1 MATNPIAQTER
12 QTGIATYAQPYVETM
27 LGATMQNLFNIDPAT
42 GQVKGLKE
50 YTPYSYRPEDYVA
63 GMTDLQNKAMQG
75 IASLQVP
82 GYASEG
88 ANALRGLLNAGYTP
102 ASAQQVAAD
111 IIQAAQT
118 DYKPTLEMYQAGP
131 FERIADPRSMTEQG
145 ALEGYMSPYMQ
156 KVVDVQTQEA
166 KRQAAIAQQAQQA
179 QAARSGMFGGSG
191 AALQRAQA
199 NAQLQRDLQNLQATG
214 SQAAYQQAVQQFNA
228 EQKARMEAALANQ
241 RAGIDVGGQN
251 LSAKLAVQQLRTQTE
266 LQTALANMDNR
277 QKAAVANQAAKLQAA
292 GMNQSSALQA
302 AIANQ
307 NAANAARQT
316 SVAAANAMGNLG
328 TSQLQNQLS
337 VLNAQNQFGG
347 QQQAMNQKAIDTAV
361 QNYNTAQQYPYMQ
374 LGFMQNML
382 GGLPIGT
389 SSEQIYQAAPSL
401 SSQLLGA
408 GTALIGANQ
417 LLGGG
422 GGGGGGGRTSG
433 GGTSGGGGL
442 GGILNSVAGGIGNAV
457 SNTVGNVLGGI
468 GSAFG
473 FADGGY
479 IYDQD
484 PAGLQAL
491 ALSKI

>member
-1 MATNPIAQTER
+1 MATNPIAQTEQ
-12 QTGIATYAQPYVETM
+12 QTGIATYAQPYVESM

-50 YTPYSYRPEDYVA
+50 FTPYSYRPEDYVA

-75 IASLQVP
+75 IASLQIP
-82 GYASEG
+82 GYAAEG
-88 ANALRGLLNAGYTP
+88 ANALRGLLSPSYSP

-111 IIQAAQT
+111 MIQAAQT
-118 DYKPTLEMYQAGP
+118 DYKPQLEMYQAGP
-131 FERIADPRSMTEQG
+131 FERVADPRSMAEKG

-156 KVVDVQTQEA
+156 QVVDTQQQEA
-166 KRQAAIAQQAQQA
+166 RRQAAMAQVAAQA
-179 QAARSGMFGGSG
+179 QAAKQGMFGGSG
-191 AALQRAQA
+191 MSRQQAQA
-199 NAQLQRDLQNLQATG
+199 NAQLQRDLQGIQATG
-214 SQAAYQQAVQQFNA
+214 LQKAFENAQSQFNTEQQARMQAAI
-228 EQKARMEAALANQ
+228 ANQ

-251 LSAKLAVQQLRTQTE
+251 LAAKLGVQQLRTQTD
-266 LQTALANMDNR
+266 LQTALANLDNR

-292 GMNQSSALQA
+292 GMNQSAALQA

-328 TSQLQNQLS
+328 TSQLQNQLN
-337 VLNAQNQFGG
+337 VLNAQNQAGA

-389 SSEQIYQAAPSL
+389 TSRQDYAAAPSL
-401 SSQLLGA
+401 SSQMLGA

-422 GGGGGGGRTSG
+422 GGKTSG
-433 GGTSGGGGL
+433 GGTSGGGGGF

-457 SNTVGNVLGGI
+457 SQGI
-468 GSAFG
+468 GKLFG
-473 FADGGY
+473 ANGGY
-479 IYDQD
+479 VRNNPNTGIV
-484 PAGLQAL
+484 AL
-491 ALSKI
+491 GMHRALNQ

>member
-1 MATNPIAQTER
+1 MATSPVSQTER
-12 QTGIATYAQPYVETM
+12 QSGIATYAQPYVETM

-82 GYASEG
+82 SYAAEG
-88 ANALRGLLNAGYTP
+88 ANALRGLLGGGGYPTV
-102 ASAQQVAAD
+102 SAQQVAAD
-111 IIQAAQT
+111 MIQAAQT
-118 DYKPTLEMYQAGP
+118 DYKPELEMYQAGP
-131 FERIADPRSMTEQG
+131 FERISDPRSMAEKG

-156 KVVDVQTQEA
+156 KVVDVQQLEA
-166 KRQAAIAQQAQQA
+166 RRQAAMAQVAAQA
-179 QAARSGMFGGSG
+179 QAAKQGMFGGSG
-191 AALQRAQA
+191 MSRQQAQA
-199 NAQLQRDLQNLQATG
+199 NAQLQRDLQGIQATG
-214 SQAAYQQAVQQFNA
+214 LQKAFESAQSQFNTEQQARMQAAI
-228 EQKARMEAALANQ
+228 ANQ

-251 LSAKLAVQQLRTQTE
+251 LAAKLGVQQLRTQTE

-292 GMNQSSALQA
+292 GMNQSAALQA
-302 AIANQ
+302 AISNQ
-307 NAANAARQT
+307 NAANASKQIA
-316 SVAAANAMGNLG
+316 VAAANAMGNLG

-337 VLNAQNQFGG
+337 VLGAQNQFGS
-347 QQQAMNQKAIDTAV
+347 QQQALNQKAIDTAV

-382 GGLPIGT
+382 GGLPIST
-389 SSEQIYQAAPSL
+389 TSEQTYQAAPSL
-401 SSQLLGA
+401 SSQLMGA
-408 GTALIGANQ
+408 GTALLGANQ
-417 LLGGG
+417 MLGGGRTGGGTSGGG
-422 GGGGGGGRTSG
+422 GGGGGGF
-433 GGTSGGGGL
+433 
-442 GGILNSVAGGIGNAV
+442 GGILNGVAGGIGNAI
-457 SNTVGNVLGGI
+457 STGLGKL
-468 GSAFG
+468 

-479 IYDQD
+479 IHDTD

>member
-1 MATNPIAQTER
+1 MATSPVSQTER

-42 GQVKGLKE
+42 GQVQGLKE

-82 GYASEG
+82 GYAAEG
-88 ANALRGLLNAGYTP
+88 ANALRGLLDAGYTP

-111 IIQAAQT
+111 IIQAAQST
-118 DYKPTLEMYQAGP
+118 YKPQLETYQMGP
-131 FERIADPRSMTEQG
+131 FERITDPRSITEQG
-145 ALEGYMSPYMQ
+145 ALDGYMSPYMQ
-156 KVVDVQTQEA
+156 KVVDVQLQEA
-166 KRQAAIAQQAQQA
+166 KRQAAIAQQALGA
-179 QAARSGMFGGSG
+179 QAAKSGMFGGSG

-228 EQKARMEAALANQ
+228 EQQARMQAAIANQ
-241 RAGIDVGGQN
+241 RAGIDVDTQN
-251 LSAKLAVQQLRTQTE
+251 LAAKLAVQKLGVDTG
-266 LQTALANMDNR
+266 LAVDLANMNAR
-277 QKAAVANQAAKLQAA
+277 QQAAVANQAAKLQAA
-292 GMNQSSALQA
+292 GMNQSAALNA

-316 SVAAANAMGNLG
+316 SVNAANAMGNLG
-328 TSQLQNQLS
+328 ASQLQGQLNI
-337 VLNAQNQFGG
+337 LNAQNQFGT

-389 SSEQIYQAAPSL
+389 TSEQTYQAAPSL

-417 LLGGG
+417 ML
-422 GGGGGGGRTSG
+422 GGGRTGTAAPAAG
-433 GGTSGGGGL
+433 GGGGGL
-442 GGILNSVAGGIGNAV
+442 GGILNSVAGGIGNAI
-457 SNTVGNVLGGI
+457 TQGI
-468 GSAFG
+468 GKL

-479 IYDQD
+479 VDSTD

>member
-1 MATNPIAQTER
+1 MATSPVSQTER
-12 QTGIATYAQPYVETM
+12 QSGIATYAQPYVETM

-42 GQVKGLKE
+42 GQVQGLKE

-82 GYASEG
+82 GYAAEG
-88 ANALRGLLNAGYTP
+88 ANALRGLLSAGYDKAT
-102 ASAQQVAAD
+102 AQQVAAD
-111 IIQAAQT
+111 MIQAAQST
-118 DYKPTLEMYQAGP
+118 YKPQLEMYQAGP

-199 NAQLQRDLQNLQATG
+199 NAQLQRDLQGLQATG
-214 SQAAYQQAVQQFNA
+214 LQKAFENAQAQFNA
-228 EQKARMEAALANQ
+228 EQKAKMDAAIANQ

-251 LSAKLAVQQLRTQTE
+251 LAAKLAVQKLGVDTG
-266 LQTALANMDNR
+266 LAVDLANMDNR

-292 GMNQSSALQA
+292 GMNQSAALQA

-337 VLNAQNQFGG
+337 VLNAQNAAGT

-389 SSEQIYQAAPSL
+389 TSEQTYQAAPSL

-417 LLGGG
+417 ML
-422 GGGGGGGRTSG
+422 GGGRTGTAAPAAG
-433 GGTSGGGGL
+433 GGGGGL

-457 SNTVGNVLGGI
+457 SSGVSNVLGGI

>member
-1 MATNPIAQTER
+1 MAVNPMEQVET
-12 QTGIATYAQPYVETM
+12 QQGIAPYAQPYIESM

-42 GQVKGLKE
+42 GQVLGLRE

-75 IASLQVP
+75 IASLQAP
-82 GYASEG
+82 GYGAEG
-88 ANALRGLLNAGYTP
+88 ANALRGLLKSDYTP
-102 ASAQQVAAD
+102 ASAQKVAAD
-111 IIQAAQT
+111 SITAAQT
-118 DYKPTLEMYQAGP
+118 DYTPTLEMYQAGP

-166 KRQAAIAQQAQQA
+166 KRQAAIAQQVQQA

-228 EQKARMEAALANQ
+228 EQQARQQAAIANQ

-251 LSAKLAVQQLRTQTE
+251 LAAKLNVQQLRTQTE

-292 GMNQSSALQA
+292 GMNQSAALQA
-302 AIANQ
+302 AVANQ
-307 NAANAARQT
+307 NAANASRQT
-316 SVAAANAMGNLG
+316 SIAAANAMGNLG
-328 TSQLQNQLS
+328 TTQLQNQLS
-337 VLNAQNQFGG
+337 VLNAQNQAGA
-347 QQQAMNQKAIDTAV
+347 QQQALNQQVINQAV

-374 LGFMQNML
+374 LGFMQNQL
-382 GGLPIGT
+382 SGLPI
-389 SSEQIYQAAPSL
+389 SSSSQQKYQAAPSL

-408 GTALIGANQ
+408 GTAL
-417 LLGGG
+417 LG
-422 GGGGGGGRTSG
+422 
-433 GGTSGGGGL
+433 
-442 GGILNSVAGGIGNAV
+442 VAGKSDGGIG
-457 SNTVGNVLGGI
+457 GLLGSG
-468 GSAFG
+468 
-473 FADGGY
+473 
-479 IYDQD
+479 
-484 PAGLQAL
+484 AGLLNQGASAIGGLWDNTIGKLFANGGQVRTNPNNGIVTLGMHRAL
-491 ALSKI
+491 NQ